1 MNKQQQDELLERYG
15 VDPRV
20 GEAQEKYAGKETI
33 DLIVKAIY
41 EDLDTK
47 ADGAHKHAATDI
59 TEDDTH
65 KFVTQ
70 ALFDKISRDRKVYE
84 LAKAD
89 LNAADE
95 TVLTTVKDMKE
106 GDLAIVKTAI
116 TTGEAPSQTTTEYE
130 YSAYMYLGNKWVALS
145 GKVDADKVIIR
156 KDFLGAGDWDRIGN
170 YTKGK
175 TETSTIKAN
184 GISVFDFLTN
194 MVTAKIQP
202 KVTAEPAVSGFTLEG
217 AKSVEVGTKIETA
230 KFKGATLSAGSY
242 TYGPATGV
250 VAKTY
255 KVDRICDPARLSK
268 ESVGNAAAGED
279 NNEATGFILG
289 DDPAHASNV
298 VKTLKYKM
306 TIGYNE
312 GVVAHD
318 STKNPSV
325 PEVKIAAGNKS
336 QETASYTCFRKYFY
350 GATTDTEALTSDIVR
365 GLTNSNGAYKPQT
378 ITVTVP
384 AGSKRVVIAT
394 IGTAKGV
401 TKVIN
406 KSAMNADMT
415 AAFTQATLQVEGA
428 NRFKPVEYKV
438 WTYQPAVPYEN
449 TTTLEVTL
457 G

>member
-1 MNKQQQDELLERYG
+1 MDKQDELLERYG
-15 VDPRV
+15 VSPRAGEKTETYV
-20 GEAQEKYAGKETI
+20 GEATFELLTKN
-33 DLIVKAIY
+33 VY
-41 EDLDTK
+41 EGLDNK
-47 ADGAHKHAATDI
+47 ADSAHKHAATDI

-70 ALFDKISRDRKVYE
+70 ELFDKISRERKVYE
-84 LAKAD
+84 LTKTD
-89 LNAADE
+89 LEAADD
-95 TVLTTVKDMKE
+95 TVLTTVQDMKE

-116 TTGEAPSQTTTEYE
+116 TAGEAPSQTTTEYE
-130 YSAYMYLGNKWVALS
+130 YSAYMYIGTKWVALS

-170 YTKGK
+170 YTKGR

-255 KVDRICDPARLSK
+255 KVDRICDPARLNK
-268 ESVGNAAAGED
+268 ENVGNAAAGED
-279 NNEATGFILG
+279 NNDTTGFILG
-289 DDPAHASNV
+289 DDPAHATNV
-298 VKTLKYKM
+298 VKSLKYKM
-306 TIGYNE
+306 TIGYDQ

-318 STKNPSV
+318 STKQPSN
-325 PEVKIAAGNKS
+325 PEVRIQAGNKS
-336 QETASYTCFRKYFY
+336 QETAAYTCYRNFFY
-350 GATTDTEALTSDIVR
+350 GHTTDVEALTSDKIR
-365 GLTNSNGAYKPQT
+365 ALTPSNAAYRAQT
-378 ITVTVP
+378 ITITVP
-384 AGSKRVVIAT
+384 AGAKRVVIAT
-394 IGTAKGV
+394 IGTATGV

-415 AAFTQATLQVEGA
+415 TAFTQSTVAVEGA
-428 NRFKPVEYKV
+428 NKFKAVDYKV
-438 WTYQPAVPYEN
+438 WTYQPAVAYEN
-449 TTTLEVTL
+449 QTTLEVTL